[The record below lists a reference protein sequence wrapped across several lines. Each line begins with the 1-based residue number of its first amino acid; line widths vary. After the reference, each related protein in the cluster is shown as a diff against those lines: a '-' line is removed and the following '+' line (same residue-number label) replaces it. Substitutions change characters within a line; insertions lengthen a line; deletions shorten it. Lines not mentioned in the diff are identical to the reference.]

1 MVLAQVLTLTGV
13 GLAIGFGVS
22 RLTTHFVESFLYG
35 MKPNDPLAIVGAIA
49 ILLVSAVLAGYLPA
63 WRASR
68 IDPASALR
76 NE

>member
-1 MVLAQVLTLTGV
+1 LVQL
-13 GLAIGFGVS
+13 FGVEPVDPVTFAAA
-22 RLTTHFVESFLYG
+22 TT
-35 MKPNDPLAIVGAIA
+35 
-49 ILLVSAVLAGYLPA
+49 LLLLLSVAAAYLPA